1 MAKYATKSEPRSQSA
16 SGILSVCVK
25 RRSNTDMATCAL
37 WRALIQVTGERDV
50 CVLENT
56 CILPLT
62 NFSVCHVIM
71 EMNIKITTVMITMMK
86 VHIAKKNLRSRC
98 CYVTSINA
106 MITQS
111 HKEVNHMKT
120 CSLIGEKLAE
130 QCYFTIYFGNLLTG
144 SQNKETML

>member
-1 MAKYATKSEPRSQSA
+1 M
-16 SGILSVCVK
+16 
-25 RRSNTDMATCAL
+25 
-37 WRALIQVTGERDV
+37 IQVAGERDV
-50 CVLENT
+50 CFLENT

-71 EMNIKITTVMITMMK
+71 EMNMKMTTVMITMIK
-86 VHIAKKNLRSRC
+86 VHIVKKNLRSRC

-106 MITQS
+106 LVTQS

-120 CSLIGEKLAE
+120 CSLIGQKLAE
-130 QCYFTIYFGNLLTG
+130 QCHFIYFGNLLTG